1 MKRILQK
8 DAWYYK
14 NYVVLNSKNVIKYI
28 LAKTRT
34 ISMSLVNSTLET
46 EIEKKVK
53 KN

>member
-28 LAKTRT
+28 LAKTTRT
-34 ISMSLVNSTLET
+34 ISMSLVNSALET
-46 EIEKKVK
+46 EIEKKI
-53 KN
+53 